1 MENTNQVQKAL
12 EDKAKKELR
21 KIVDEFQI
29 SLNRLN
35 NTYHQ
40 PNSYSIREN
49 HSTDATVIDYVRPHC
64 LENIL
69 HEMLVEAYLKPMVSK
84 KTQELLNKLE
94 LI

>member
-1 MENTNQVQKAL
+1 MKDTNQVQEAL

-21 KIVDEFQI
+21 KVVDEFQI

-40 PNSYSIREN
+40 PNSYNIREN
-49 HSTDATVIDYVRPHC
+49 RSTDAKVIDYVRPHC
-64 LENIL
+64 LEGIL
-69 HEMLVEAYLKPMVSK
+69 HGMLVEAYLKSMVSK